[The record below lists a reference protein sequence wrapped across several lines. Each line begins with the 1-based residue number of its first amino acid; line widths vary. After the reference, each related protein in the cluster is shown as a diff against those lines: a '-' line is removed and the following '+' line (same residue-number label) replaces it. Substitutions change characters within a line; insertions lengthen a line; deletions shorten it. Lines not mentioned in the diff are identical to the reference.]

1 MSSVLELSTL
11 SCPFCICF
19 YHFSIRFWHCSH
31 RVFVVFIF
39 LHITF
44 IIIFLKSNIHP
55 NINTILTHIY
65 IFLHHYLGFSFPADT
80 WITHIC
86 KLKGFNSDPFLCS
99 PIFLKGIN
107 QVCIFPKDNF
117 VYFGISCACIYKY
130 ELFRYQLNF
139 ELSILHLLLPF
150 FD

>member
-1 MSSVLELSTL
+1 MVIGTDWIGNCRFNYHMIMTTTTFPFCTQPKRELSTICVLELSTL

-65 IFLHHYLGFSFPADT
+65 IFWLHYLGFSFPADT

-86 KLKGFNSDPFLCS
+86 KYMHMIYRNKRNYLFEK
-99 PIFLKGIN
+99 
-107 QVCIFPKDNF
+107 CIPD
-117 VYFGISCACIYKY
+117 
-130 ELFRYQLNF
+130 
-139 ELSILHLLLPF
+139 
-150 FD
+150 